1 MAQRPPKRSKSSAAP
16 RTGRPNVVPVG
27 LRIIG
32 GSLRGR
38 ILRYSG
44 DLGVRPM
51 KDRVRQ
57 AVFNLIGPSVAGK
70 HAVDLF
76 AGTGALGLEAL
87 SRGAARA
94 TFIEQH
100 FPTARIL
107 EENIA
112 ALDLGRV
119 AELVHGN
126 VFLRALW
133 QDRLS
138 ELPWVVFCSPPY
150 AFYVERR
157 DPMLELL
164 GSLAQAAPAE
174 SVFVVES
181 DERFDF
187 GSLFEPAA
195 WDVRAYPPAIV
206 GIYRKSRDVPAV
218 PAGP

>member
-1 MAQRPPKRSKSSAAP
+1 M
-16 RTGRPNVVPVG
+16 
-27 LRIIG
+27 
-32 GSLRGR
+32 
-38 ILRYSG
+38 
-44 DLGVRPM
+44 GVRPM
-51 KDRVRQ
+51 KDRVRE
-57 AVFNLIGPSVAGK
+57 AVFNLIGPSVKGK

-76 AGTGALGLEAL
+76 AGTGSLGLEAL

-100 FPTARIL
+100 FPTAQVL

-112 ALDLGRV
+112 ALAIGPQAD
-119 AELVHGN
+119 LVHGN
-126 VFLRALW
+126 VFLRVLW

-138 ELPWVVFCSPPY
+138 ELPWIVFSSPPY
-150 AFYVERR
+150 VFYTERR

-174 SVFVVES
+174 SIFVVES

-187 GSLFEPAA
+187 GTLFEPEA

-206 GIYRKSRDVPAV
+206 GIYRKTGPAR
-218 PAGP
+218 